1 MMVMALIL
9 ICCFDTQNNNKLF
22 NFQKIKK
29 KLLTENFVLVIINE
43 QGFASVAQQV
53 EHSPFKG

>member
-1 MMVMALIL
+1 MALIL